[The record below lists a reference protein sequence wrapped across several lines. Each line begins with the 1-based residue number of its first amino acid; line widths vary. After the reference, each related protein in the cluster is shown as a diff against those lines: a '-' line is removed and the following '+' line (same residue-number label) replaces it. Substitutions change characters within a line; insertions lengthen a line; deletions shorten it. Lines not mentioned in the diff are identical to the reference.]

1 MIVISDT
8 SPFIALLNINKI
20 EILHTLYGKII
31 IPNAVREELFRN
43 EFNQKSILELLGKD
57 YVQVFNLT
65 DRILYH
71 SLIQYLD
78 AGESE
83 AIALAVE
90 LNADLLLIDE
100 KKGRIEAE
108 KQSLKVIGTLGILID
123 AKRKGLI
130 SNLSDTIEELKSK
143 IGFRLHPS
151 LILKAKL
158 LVGE

>member
-20 EILHTLYGKII
+20 ELLHTLYGKII
-31 IPNAVREELFRN
+31 IPNGVREELFRN
-43 EFNQKSILELLGKD
+43 KFNQKSILELLRKD
-57 YVQVFNLT
+57 YVQVFDLT

-108 KQSLKVIGTLGILID
+108 KQGLKVIGTLGILID

-151 LILKAKL
+151 LIVKAKL

>member
-8 SPFIALLNINKI
+8 SPFIALLNINRI

-31 IPNAVREELFRN
+31 IPNGVKDELFRN
-43 EFNQKSILELLGKD
+43 KFNQKSILELIEKEHL
-57 YVQVFNLT
+57 QVFELT

-78 AGESE
+78 SGESE

-90 LNADLLLIDE
+90 LSADLLLIDE
-100 KKGRIEAE
+100 KKGRLEAE
-108 KQSLKVIGTLGILID
+108 KQGLRVIGTLGILID

-130 SNLSDTIEELKSK
+130 SNLSNTIEELKSK

-151 LILKAKL
+151 LIVKAKL